1 MSKFFNEMMRDRNV
15 LYPEGKTSAET
26 PALSVAEM
34 PHREPERELELEQH
48 EILLDAP
55 AAEIVAPVQQ
65 SYRKLGIPSA
75 CRLRGRFEGSDW
87 LESAEESYRA
97 LRTRLLRMRSSR
109 QLRSAL
115 LTSATQGEGKTLTSF
130 NLALCCSQLPELRV
144 LLIDSDLRT
153 SGLTRLLGLP
163 SGPGVAE
170 VLTGQSNAAE
180 AVMMTDEPNLFFL
193 AAGHADKS
201 AAELLAGQEWQK
213 LLNWCSTSFDLVLV
227 DAPPVLNLADVELLA
242 PACDGILLVVR
253 AGYVRRDILEKSIK
267 QLDPKKLLGLVYNG
281 AVGRAY
287 PRYYYEYG
295 SSKN

>member
-1 MSKFFNEMMRDRNV
+1 MSKFFNEMTRGRNV
-15 LYPEGKTSAET
+15 LYPEDKTNGEK
-26 PALSVAEM
+26 PAYPLVEE
-34 PHREPERELELEQH
+34 PQREPEPQLEQH
-48 EILLDAP
+48 EILLDASVVEAP
-55 AAEIVAPVQQ
+55 APVQEP
-65 SYRKLGIPSA
+65 YRKLEIPSD

-109 QLRSAL
+109 QLNYVL
-115 LTSATQGEGKTLTSF
+115 VTSATQGEGKTLTSF

-153 SGLTRLLGLP
+153 SGLTRLVGLP
-163 SGPGVAE
+163 SGHGVEE
-170 VLTGQSNAAE
+170 VLTGQCQPKE
-180 AVMMTDEPNLFFL
+180 AVMMTDQPNLFFL
-193 AAGHADKS
+193 PAGHADKP
-201 AAELLAGQEWQK
+201 AAELLAGEEWQK
-213 LLNWCSTSFDLVLV
+213 LLNWCGESFDLVLV
-227 DAPPVLNLADVELLA
+227 DAPPVLNLADVELLV

-253 AGYVRRDILEKSIK
+253 AGHVRRDILEKSVK